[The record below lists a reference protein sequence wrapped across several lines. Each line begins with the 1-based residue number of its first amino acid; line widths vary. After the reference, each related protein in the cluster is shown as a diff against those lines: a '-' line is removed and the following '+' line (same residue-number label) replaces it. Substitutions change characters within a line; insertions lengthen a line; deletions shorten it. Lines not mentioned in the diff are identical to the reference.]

1 MVLMTFNEILTYL
14 CDNFDELISPKKMSR
29 TNTNIIYLVFKAI
42 AKGYEVINSVCVVL
56 SNKFDPAKC
65 SVEDLNSVASLVGT
79 ERISGSASGLA
90 IKVTN
95 DTGADINLVTGIY
108 TYKLDD
114 NTQFTFEVT
123 RDTAIPAEGSK
134 VFIAMSNDIG
144 SYHVTEQSDITIE
157 SAQTI
162 SDDLK
167 FSCTDNSGMLG
178 AEPESNLAFRKRI
191 LNGVDNQDTIV
202 ELENTLRNLP
212 YFFDCR
218 VKYND
223 TLNAIEYDGLAIPP
237 FSVAIFY
244 SGSPR
249 SEVGGLIAN
258 KIICPSVQTE
268 DSIAIDYISETFI
281 DGKHTFYMI
290 PFKKTEFSV
299 SVIYEINDAFTNA
312 NTVESDIRKKLKS
325 TFTTEVHVN
334 YIREDDV
341 YNVIEA
347 MNIAGI
353 NILSVNLMMNGAVV
367 DYVAIPSSRTP
378 ELGEVN
384 FTREEGD

>member
-14 CDNFDELISPKKMSR
+14 CDNFDELISPKKMAR
-29 TNTNIIYLVFKAI
+29 TNTNIIYLILKAI
-42 AKGYEVINSVCVVL
+42 AKGYEVINNVCVVL

-65 SVEDLNSVASLVGT
+65 SEEDLNSVASLVGT

-90 IKVTN
+90 IK
-95 DTGADINLVTGIY
+95 AINETDAPLTLLTGIY
-108 TYKLDD
+108 IYSLDD
-114 NTQFTFEVT
+114 NTVFTFEIT
-123 RDTAIPAEGSK
+123 RDTVIPAESDM
-134 VFIAMSNDIG
+134 VFIAMSDEIG
-144 SYHVTEQSDITIE
+144 SYPVTEQSTITVE
-157 SAQTI
+157 SVQAI
-162 SDDLK
+162 PSDLK
-167 FSCTDNSGMLG
+167 FSCLDNSGMLG
-178 AEPESNLAFRKRI
+178 SEPESNLAFRKRI

-223 TLNAIEYDGLAIPP
+223 TLNAVEYDGLVIPP

-268 DSIAIDYISETFI
+268 DSTAVDYESDTFI
-281 DGKHTFYMI
+281 NGKHTFYLI
-290 PFKKTEFSV
+290 PFKKTNFSV
-299 SVIYEINDAFTNA
+299 SVIYAINDAFTNA
-312 NTVESDIRKKLKS
+312 NTVESEIRKKLKD
-325 TFTTEVHVN
+325 TFTTEVHLN
-334 YIREDDV
+334 YIREDDI
-341 YNVIEA
+341 YNTIEA

-353 NILSVNLMMNGAVV
+353 NILSVNLMVNGEMVN
-367 DYVAIPSSRTP
+367 YVSIPVSRTP

-384 FTREEGD
+384 FTREEV

>member
-1 MVLMTFNEILTYL
+1 V
-14 CDNFDELISPKKMSR
+14 
-29 TNTNIIYLVFKAI
+29 
-42 AKGYEVINSVCVVL
+42 
-56 SNKFDPAKC
+56 
-65 SVEDLNSVASLVGT
+65 
-79 ERISGSASGLA
+79 
-90 IKVTN
+90 
-95 DTGADINLVTGIY
+95 
-108 TYKLDD
+108 
-114 NTQFTFEVT
+114 FTFELT
-123 RDTAIPAEGSK
+123 RDIVIPAGSYET
-134 VFIAMSNDIG
+134 FIAMSDEIG
-144 SYHVTEQSDITIE
+144 SYPVTEQADITVE

-162 SDDLK
+162 PSGLK
-167 FSCTDNSGMLG
+167 FSCSDNSGMLG

-223 TLNAIEYDGLAIPP
+223 TLNAVEYDGLTIPA

-258 KIICPSVQTE
+258 KIICPSVQTA
-268 DSIAIDYISETFI
+268 DSTAVDYVSDTFI
-281 DGKHTFYMI
+281 NGKHTFYLI

-312 NTVESDIRKKLKS
+312 NTVESDIRKKLRD
-325 TFTTEVHVN
+325 TFTTEVHLN
-334 YIREDDV
+334 YIREDDI
-341 YNVIEA
+341 YNVIES

-353 NILSVNLMMNGAVV
+353 NVLSVNLMVNGNQV
-367 DYVAIPSSRTP
+367 DYVSIPVSRTP
-378 ELGEVN
+378 ELEEVN
-384 FTREEGD
+384 FTREEE

>member
-1 MVLMTFNEILTYL
+1 MTFNEILTYL
-14 CDNFDELISPKKMSR
+14 CDNFDELISPRKMSR
-29 TNTNIIYLVFKAI
+29 TNTNVIYLVFKAI

-95 DTGADINLVTGIY
+95 DTEADIDLLTGIY
-108 TYKLDD
+108 TYSLDD
-114 NTQFTFEVT
+114 NTIFTFEVT
-123 RDTAIPAEGSK
+123 RDTAIPANGDK
-134 VFIAMSNDIG
+134 TFIAMSDSIG
-144 SYHVTEQSDITIE
+144 SYHVTEQASITVE

-162 SDDLK
+162 SSDLK
-167 FSCTDNSGMLG
+167 FSCKDNSGMLG

-191 LNGVDNQDTIV
+191 LNGVDNQDTVV

-223 TLNAIEYDGLAIPP
+223 TLNAVEYDGLTIPA

-258 KIICPSVQTE
+258 KIICPSVQTA
-268 DSIAIDYISETFI
+268 DSTAIDYVSDTFI
-281 DGKHTFYMI
+281 NGKHTYYLI
-290 PFKKTEFSV
+290 PFKKSIFSV

-312 NTVESDIRKKLKS
+312 NTVESDIRKKLKD
-325 TFTTEVHVN
+325 TFTSEAHVD

-353 NILSVNLMMNGAVV
+353 NVLSVNLVQNGNVV
-367 DYVAIPSSRTP
+367 NYVAIPKSRTP
-378 ELGEVN
+378 ELDEVN

>member
-14 CDNFDELISPKKMSR
+14 CDNFDELISPKKMAR
-29 TNTNIIYLVFKAI
+29 TNTNIIYLILKAI
-42 AKGYEVINSVCVVL
+42 AKGYEVINNVCVVL

-65 SVEDLNSVASLVGT
+65 SDEDLNSVASLVGT

-90 IKVTN
+90 IK
-95 DTGADINLVTGIY
+95 AINETEVPLTLLTGIY
-108 TYKLDD
+108 TYSLDD
-114 NTQFTFEVT
+114 NTVFTFEIT
-123 RDTAIPAEGSK
+123 RDTDIPAEGDK
-134 VFIAMSNDIG
+134 VFIAMSNEIG
-144 SYHVTEQSDITIE
+144 SYPVTEQSTITVE
-157 SAQTI
+157 SAQAI
-162 SDDLK
+162 PSDLK
-167 FSCTDNSGMLG
+167 FSCLDNSSMLG
-178 AEPESNLAFRKRI
+178 SEPESNLAFRKRI

-223 TLNAIEYDGLAIPP
+223 TLNAVEYDGLVIPP

-268 DSIAIDYISETFI
+268 DSTAVDYESDTFI
-281 DGKHTFYMI
+281 NGKHTFYLI
-290 PFKKTEFSV
+290 PFKKTNFSV
-299 SVIYEINDAFTNA
+299 SVIYAINDAFTNA
-312 NTVESDIRKKLKS
+312 NTVESDIRKKLKD
-325 TFTTEVHVN
+325 TFTTEVHLN
-334 YIREDDV
+334 YIREDDI
-341 YNVIEA
+341 YNTIEA

-353 NILSVNLMMNGAVV
+353 NILSVNLMVNGEMVN
-367 DYVAIPSSRTP
+367 YVSIPVSRTP
-378 ELGEVN
+378 ELSEVN
-384 FTREEGD
+384 FTREEV

>member
-14 CDNFDELISPKKMSR
+14 CDNFDELISPKKMAR
-29 TNTNIIYLVFKAI
+29 TNTNIIYLILKAI
-42 AKGYEVINSVCVVL
+42 AKGYEVINNVCVVL

-90 IKVTN
+90 IK
-95 DTGADINLVTGIY
+95 AINETDAPLMLLTGIY
-108 TYKLDD
+108 TYSLDD
-114 NTQFTFEVT
+114 NTVFTFEIT
-123 RDTAIPAEGSK
+123 RDTDIPAESDK
-134 VFIAMSNDIG
+134 TFIAMSNEIG
-144 SYHVTEQSDITIE
+144 SYPVTEQSTITIE
-157 SAQTI
+157 SVQAI
-162 SDDLK
+162 PSDLK
-167 FSCTDNSGMLG
+167 FACLDNSGMLG
-178 AEPESNLAFRKRI
+178 SEPESNLAFRKRI

-223 TLNAIEYDGLAIPP
+223 TLNAVEYDGLIIPP

-244 SGSPR
+244 AGSPR

-268 DSIAIDYISETFI
+268 DSTAIDYESDTFI
-281 DGKHTFYMI
+281 NGKHTFYLI
-290 PFKKTEFSV
+290 PFKKKSFSV
-299 SVIYEINDAFTNA
+299 SVIYTINDAFTNA
-312 NTVESDIRKKLKS
+312 NTVESEIRKKLKA
-325 TFTTEVHVN
+325 TFTTEVHLN
-334 YIREDDV
+334 YIREDDI
-341 YNVIEA
+341 YNTIEA

-353 NILSVNLMMNGAVV
+353 NILSVNLIVNGEMVN
-367 DYVAIPSSRTP
+367 YVSIPASRTP
-378 ELGEVN
+378 ELSEVN
-384 FTREEGD
+384 FTREEV

>member
-14 CDNFDELISPKKMSR
+14 CDNFDELISPKKMAR
-29 TNTNIIYLVFKAI
+29 TNTNIIYLILKAI
-42 AKGYEVINSVCVVL
+42 AKGYEVINNVCVVL

-65 SVEDLNSVASLVGT
+65 SEEDLNSVASLVGT

-90 IKVTN
+90 IK
-95 DTGADINLVTGIY
+95 AINETDAPLTLLTGIY
-108 TYKLDD
+108 TYSLDD
-114 NTQFTFEVT
+114 NTVFTFEIT
-123 RDTAIPAEGSK
+123 RDTEIPAESDK
-134 VFIAMSNDIG
+134 TFIAMSNEIG
-144 SYHVTEQSDITIE
+144 SYPVTEQSTITVE
-157 SAQTI
+157 SAQAI
-162 SDDLK
+162 PSDLK
-167 FSCTDNSGMLG
+167 FSCLDNSGMLG
-178 AEPESNLAFRKRI
+178 SEPESNLAFRKRI

-223 TLNAIEYDGLAIPP
+223 TLNAVEYDGLVIPP

-268 DSIAIDYISETFI
+268 DSTAVDYESDTFI
-281 DGKHTFYMI
+281 NGKHTFYLI
-290 PFKKTEFSV
+290 PFKKTNFSV
-299 SVIYEINDAFTNA
+299 SVIYAINDAFTNA
-312 NTVESDIRKKLKS
+312 NTVESEIRKKLKD
-325 TFTTEVHVN
+325 TFTTEVHLN
-334 YIREDDV
+334 YIREDDI
-341 YNVIEA
+341 YNTIEA

-353 NILSVNLMMNGAVV
+353 NILSVNLMVNGEMVN
-367 DYVAIPSSRTP
+367 YVSIPVSRTP

-384 FTREEGD
+384 FTREEV